1 MPQTDEPP
9 EEALKRLDER
19 LDKAEAERASVA
31 SATAQRAMGQ
41 GYRFLSEVVGG
52 VLGGLGFGWLVDRIA
67 HTQPF
72 GLIGGLLIG
81 VGVSTFVAIRGA
93 GRWAKAES
101 ERLGEPPGGAG
112 PEDDLRR

>member
-9 EEALKRLDER
+9 DEALKRLGER
-19 LDKAEAERASVA
+19 LGKAEAARASVA
-31 SATAQRAMGQ
+31 GATTQRAMGQ

-72 GLIGGLLIG
+72 GLVGGLLIG
-81 VGVSTFVAIRGA
+81 VGVSTFVAVRGA

-101 ERLGEPPGGAG
+101 DRLGKSPGTTGD
-112 PEDDLRR
+112 EDD

>member
-1 MPQTDEPP
+1 MPQADEPP
-9 EEALKRLDER
+9 DEALKRLDER
-19 LDKAEAERASVA
+19 LGKAEAERPSVA
-31 SATAQRAMGQ
+31 GAAGQRAMGQ

-72 GLIGGLLIG
+72 GLVGGLLIG
-81 VGVSTFVAIRGA
+81 VGVSTFVAVRGA

-101 ERLGEPPGGAG
+101 DRLGKAPAAAG
-112 PEDDLRR
+112 DEDD

>member
-1 MPQTDEPP
+1 MPQTDDPP

-19 LDKAEAERASVA
+19 LDKAEAERTKVA
-31 SATAQRAMGQ
+31 SAATQRAMGQ

-52 VLGGLGFGWLVDRIA
+52 VLGGLGFGWLVDRVL

-72 GLIGGLLIG
+72 GLVGGLLIG

-101 ERLGEPPGGAG
+101 DRLGKGPGATGD
-112 PEDDLRR
+112 EDY